1 MHCTPLGT
9 RRPELSV
16 PFALRAAVAA
26 VTIQRDGF
34 RAQLAKAHSLCAD
47 LAAQHRQVCTAAN
60 CTPLPTSTPACEK
73 DRLPMPARAL
83 RPTQSPGAKDVL
95 NALLPILAAEDL
107 QATPQGS
114 PTGSSFG
121 GTSPEGSPEGC
132 RVENGC
138 VRAERGFRV
147 EGFRVDGEMETGA
160 GVWHAV
166 PVKSD
171 WSSSNDPRCSFSSPP
186 ASPPTSAERRRP
198 NDADVFVP
206 DEEEEGPVTQ
216 GDLLMAGKLRR
227 SSRRLSRDN
236 GYEAG
241 VGS

>member
-1 MHCTPLGT
+1 MP
-9 RRPELSV
+9 S
-16 PFALRAAVAA
+16 RA
-26 VTIQRDGF
+26 
-34 RAQLAKAHSLCAD
+34 
-47 LAAQHRQVCTAAN
+47 
-60 CTPLPTSTPACEK
+60 P
-73 DRLPMPARAL
+73 
-83 RPTQSPGAKDVL
+83 RPTQSPGAKNVL

-107 QATPQGS
+107 QASPQGS
-114 PTGSSFG
+114 PTGGSSWV
-121 GTSPEGSPEGC
+121 TSPEGSPEGC

-171 WSSSNDPRCSFSSPP
+171 WSSWNDPRSFSSPP
-186 ASPPTSAERRRP
+186 ASPPTSAERRQP

-227 SSRRLSRDN
+227 SSRRLSRDI

-241 VGS
+241 VGSYPAPAWW